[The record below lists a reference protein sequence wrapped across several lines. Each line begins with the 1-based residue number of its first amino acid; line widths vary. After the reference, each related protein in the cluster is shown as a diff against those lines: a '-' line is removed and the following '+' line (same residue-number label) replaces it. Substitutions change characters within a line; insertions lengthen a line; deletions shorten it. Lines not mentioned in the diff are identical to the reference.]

1 MQRRKQSVGLGKLE
15 LPTSCLQNK
24 RSFWLNYN
32 PKIKVLAN
40 VQPLIYKNYEW
51 RVHKRI
57 YVVII
62 YFGFVNQ
69 ATPTGLEPVLF
80 LRDRQVP

>member
-1 MQRRKQSVGLGKLE
+1 MQRRKQSVELERLE

-24 RSFWLNYN
+24 RSSRLNYN

-40 VQPLIYKNYEW
+40 VQTLIYKNMNDEFI
-51 RVHKRI
+51 KK

-80 LRDRQVP
+80 HCDRVVP